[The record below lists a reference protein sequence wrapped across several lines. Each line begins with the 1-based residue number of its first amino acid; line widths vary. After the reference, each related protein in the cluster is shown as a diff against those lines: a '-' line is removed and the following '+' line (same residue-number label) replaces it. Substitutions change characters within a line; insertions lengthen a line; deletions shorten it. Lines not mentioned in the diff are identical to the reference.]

1 MSNDTGIIYS
11 DVNSNVMFTVDA
23 QNRRIGINT
32 AFPTVPFEVTGN
44 AKITGNLEVT
54 GDLAVDDLAIDDAV
68 IDQATITTLITS
80 SAITNSANV
89 GTANTGVTAV
99 ERGDGRQHQTVL
111 TFTNLAVGSATGAA
125 NLAFGKLLY
134 TLPAGVQNYKVAY
147 MNVTLTGAAGIV
159 ADTPDVGIG
168 TVIGSGAV
176 AVLGGTATFE
186 DIITGQTSGA
196 IDGTNAIIANDNT
209 VDLFRNTADAKTVHL
224 NVADGWA
231 AAGAVT
237 ATGTIVL
244 EWSTI
249 V

>member
-1 MSNDTGIIYS
+1 MPVFPEILEIDSTSNPLL
-11 DVNSNVMFTVDA
+11 TVDHA
-23 QNRRIGINT
+23 NARIGIGNAAPATTLDISGTVTATAVTTTTLTPTAINT
-32 AFPTVPFEVTGN
+32 AF
-44 AKITGNLEVT
+44 
-54 GDLAVDDLAIDDAV
+54 
-68 IDQATITTLITS
+68 
-80 SAITNSANV
+80 TNSTNV

-111 TFTNLAVGSATGAA
+111 TFTNLAIGSSVGAA

-147 MNVTLTGAAGIV
+147 MNVTLTGTVNIV

-209 VDLFRNTADAKTVHL
+209 VDLFRLTGDAKTVHL

-231 AAGAVT
+231 GAGDVT